1 MTISI
6 PGPTL
11 RRLPKYY
18 RRLKRA
24 LAEGTAFLSSSAL
37 GAAADV
43 PPEQVRKDLSYLSE
57 KGRSGV
63 GYDVKALA
71 GRIEEFLG
79 LVNHKDAILVGAG
92 NLGRAL
98 ALFPG
103 FKPYGLQ
110 IVVLFDNDPAK
121 IGQKV
126 GSLEV
131 LPIEKMVSLVQR
143 MKISLGIITTPPE
156 SAQEIA
162 DAMVEAGIH
171 AIWNFSPRRLNLPE
185 GVALKNEDLASEL
198 AVLSH
203 KIERLKIDYQVSGSQ
218 HA

>member
-71 GRIEEFLG
+71 GHIEEFLG

-121 IGQKV
+121 SDKRSAPRG
-126 GSLEV
+126 
-131 LPIEKMVSLVQR
+131 PPHR
-143 MKISLGIITTPPE
+143 KIFPRPAHEDLLGIITTPPE

>member
-24 LAEGTAFLSSSAL
+24 IAENTTFLSSADL
-37 GAAADV
+37 GASADV

-71 GRIEEFLG
+71 GHLEEFLG

-103 FKPYGLQ
+103 FQAYGLQ

-121 IGQKV
+121 IGKKV
-126 GSLEV
+126 GPLEV
-131 LPIEKMVSLVQR
+131 LPIGKMVSLVQR
-143 MKISLGIITTPPE
+143 MNISLGIITTPPE

-162 DAMVEAGIH
+162 EKMIEAGIH

-185 GVALKNEDLASEL
+185 DVAVKNEDLASEL

-203 KIERLKIDYQVSGSQ
+203 KIERLKVNYHVTESQ
-218 HA
+218 NA